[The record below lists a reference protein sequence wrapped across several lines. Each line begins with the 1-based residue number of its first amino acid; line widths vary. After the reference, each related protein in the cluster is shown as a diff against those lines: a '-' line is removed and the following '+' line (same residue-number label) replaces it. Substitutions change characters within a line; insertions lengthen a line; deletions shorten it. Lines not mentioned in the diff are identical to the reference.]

1 MRIGELS
8 RRTGV
13 HAHQLRYYEAQGL
26 LEAGRGANGYR
37 EYDEGAVLRVRQIR
51 HLLAAGLSSE
61 DIAYLLPCAVGE
73 APELVGCPEL
83 LAAMRSRLG
92 RIEDRM
98 EQLARSRDA
107 LAVYIDAAERAGTED
122 CPPFDGSPRESVPA

>member
-1 MRIGELS
+1 MLIGELA

-13 HAHQLRYYEAQGL
+13 HTHQLRYYEAQGL

-37 EYDEGAVLRVRQIR
+37 EYDDGAPLRVRQIR

-73 APELVGCPEL
+73 APVLVGCPEL
-83 LAAMRSRLG
+83 LAAMRSRLR
-92 RIEDRM
+92 RIED
-98 EQLARSRDA
+98 QLESLAQSRAA
-107 LAVYIDAAERAGTED
+107 LAVYIDAAEREGAESY
-122 CPPFDGSPRESVPA
+122 PPFDGSDRDAVPA